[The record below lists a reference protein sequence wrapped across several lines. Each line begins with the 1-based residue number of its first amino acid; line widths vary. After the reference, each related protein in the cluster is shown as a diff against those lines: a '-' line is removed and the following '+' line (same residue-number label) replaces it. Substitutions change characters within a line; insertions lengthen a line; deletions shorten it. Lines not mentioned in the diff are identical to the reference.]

1 VSGGRSKQQ
10 CQQARGTTRGRRK
23 ARNEE
28 GTERGRHGRRT
39 GRHETRKARHEDRK
53 ECGER
58 GKEKEVKKDENIINN
73 PVNRSDKFVYKAE

>member
-1 VSGGRSKQQ
+1 MSVRGQKQTTVSTSQGNN
-10 CQQARGTTRGRRK
+10 ARETK
-23 ARNEE
+23 
-28 GTERGRHGRRT
+28 GTER
-39 GRHETRKARHEDRK
+39 GRHETRKAHHEDRK